1 MSLKLYTYFRSS
13 AAYRV
18 RIALNLKGLDVDMAP
33 VHLLRTGGEQL
44 GEAYRSINP
53 EGLVPALVDEN
64 DDEGTQVLTQSIAI
78 MEYLDEMYPEP
89 PLLPSSPLD
98 RAYVRGIALSIAC
111 DIHPLNNLRVLRYL
125 VRELGASE
133 DAKNAWYRHWCENG
147 LAAIEKRISA
157 DGRAGKFCLGDT
169 PTMADCCLVP
179 QIFNGRRFDV
189 DFSSLPRTMAAYEA
203 CMQLPAFQK
212 AQPSSCPDNEA

>member
-1 MSLKLYTYFRSS
+1 MSLTLYTYFRSS

-33 VHLLRTGGEQL
+33 IHLLRKGGEQL
-44 GEAYRSINP
+44 EDAYRSINP
-53 EGLVPALVDEN
+53 EALVPALVDEN
-64 DDEGTQVLTQSIAI
+64 DDEGSQVLTQSIAI

-89 PLLPSSPLD
+89 PLLPSAPLD

-125 VRELGASE
+125 VRELGVTE
-133 DAKNAWYRHWCENG
+133 EAKNGWYRHWCENG
-147 LAAIEKRISA
+147 LAALEKRISA

-179 QIFNGRRFDV
+179 QLANARRV
-189 DFSSLPRTMAAYEA
+189 DTDLSRMPTLLRIAKNCA
-203 CMQLPAFQK
+203 QLDAFIQ
-212 AQPSSCPDNEA
+212 AEPSRQPDAE

>member
-18 RIALNLKGLDVDMAP
+18 RIALNLKGLDVDMVP
-33 VHLLRTGGEQL
+33 IHLLRKGGEQL
-44 GEAYRSINP
+44 SEAYRSINP
-53 EGLVPALVDEN
+53 EALVPALVDDN

-78 MEYLDEMYPEP
+78 MEYLDEMVPEP
-89 PLLPSSPLD
+89 PLLPSAPLD
-98 RAYVRGIALSIAC
+98 RAYVRSIALSIAC
-111 DIHPLNNLRVLRYL
+111 DIHPINNLRVLRYL

-147 LAAIEKRISA
+147 LTALETRISA
-157 DGRAGKFCLGDT
+157 DGRAGKFCFGDT

-179 QIFNGRRFDV
+179 QLANARRV
-189 DFSSLPRTMAAYEA
+189 DTDLSRMPTLLRIAENCA
-203 CMQLPAFQK
+203 QLDAFIQAEPAR
-212 AQPSSCPDNEA
+212 QPDAE